1 MIDRD
6 VQQISN
12 SEVANLLRQID
23 QEYQASKRGL
33 EGFASGTARH
43 DFISARTESIGKHHE
58 QLVELVGP
66 EQAISM
72 IASTIWTSIDQGTIS
87 R

>member
-1 MIDRD
+1 M
-6 VQQISN
+6 SE
-12 SEVANLLRQID
+12 SEVARILTQIE

-43 DFISARTESIGKHHE
+43 DFISAKTQNIEKCHE

-66 EQAISM
+66 EKAITI
-72 IASTIWTSIDQGTIS
+72 IANTIWKPLDQGVIQ
-87 R
+87 

>member
-6 VQQISN
+6 LEPISN
-12 SEVANLLRQID
+12 SEVANLLKQID

-43 DFISARTESIGKHHE
+43 DFISRKTESIGNYHQ
-58 QLVELVGP
+58 QLVELIGP
-66 EQAISM
+66 EQAIS
-72 IASTIWTSIDQGTIS
+72 ILANTIWTPADQGAA